1 MLSTKILKINTIMI
15 DPDTNDFL
23 SDIANLSDD
32 LKHTEKPSNID
43 NVSIDD
49 LIEDIPQTEIETN
62 EPKEQTQLEVVEAK
76 ELTVQEQQPS
86 TEPAKTEDPTEIQN
100 YILSQCQDIIRQGK
114 ETLEQLQDTVVNTCD
129 GKAIN
134 GYATLVASLGKVLDT
149 ANSIGM
155 EKSRIKS
162 SVELENLKH
171 AHKTQIKSSE
181 KPSITNNAVFV
192 AGREEIIKMLNA
204 QAKESPVTE

>member
-1 MLSTKILKINTIMI
+1 MI

-32 LKHTEKPSNID
+32 LKHTENPSNID
-43 NVSIDD
+43 SISIDD
-49 LIEDIPQTEIETN
+49 LIEDIPQTETN
-62 EPKEQTQLEVVEAK
+62 EPNKQTQLEVVEAK

-86 TEPAKTEDPTEIQN
+86 AEPTKTEDPTEIQN

-114 ETLEQLQDTVVNTCD
+114 ETLEQLQDTVINTCD

-204 QAKESPVTE
+204 QAKESSVTG

>member
-1 MLSTKILKINTIMI
+1 MI
-15 DPDTNDFL
+15 DPDTSDFL
-23 SDIANLSDD
+23 SDIANLSSD
-32 LKHTEKPSNID
+32 LKHPETQPAVD
-43 NVSIDD
+43 NFSIDD
-49 LIEDIPQTEIETN
+49 LIEDIPQEEVQEKRQENQTQITTT
-62 EPKEQTQLEVVEAK
+62 EPKELV
-76 ELTVQEQQPS
+76 VQE
-86 TEPAKTEDPTEIQN
+86 PATPQDPTKSEDPTEIQN

-114 ETLEQLQDTVVNTCD
+114 ETLEQLQDTVINTCD

-204 QAKESPVTE
+204 QEKESSVTE

>member
-1 MLSTKILKINTIMI
+1 MI
-15 DPDTNDFL
+15 DPDTSDFL
-23 SDIANLSDD
+23 SDIANLSSD
-32 LKHTEKPSNID
+32 LKHPETKPTVD
-43 NVSIDD
+43 NFSIDD
-49 LIEDIPQTEIETN
+49 LIEDIPQEEVQEKHQEN
-62 EPKEQTQLEVVEAK
+62 QTQITTTESK
-76 ELTVQEQQPS
+76 ELVVQE
-86 TEPAKTEDPTEIQN
+86 PATTQTPTKSEDPTEIQN

-114 ETLEQLQDTVVNTCD
+114 ETLEQLQDTVINTCD

-162 SVELENLKH
+162 SIEMENLKH
-171 AHKTQIKSSE
+171 AHKTQMKSAAG
-181 KPSITNNAVFV
+181 PSITNNAVIV

-204 QAKESPVTE
+204 QTTDQETTG